1 MEAEVAEE
9 ADITEMVVIMAI
21 ITTMTVAAMDNII
34 TTMAMAKTPM
44 VMVKTTT
51 TMAMDKIPI
60 PMDMV
65 KIPTLM
71 AMVKIPTPMD
81 MVKAPILMS
90 TELEKIK
97 ETIIMQW
104 AMEVLVMVDT
114 AVLGEVAELL
124 VEMVVMEVT
133 EALMETQMDVN
144 KKPSQLI

>member
-144 KKPSQLI
+144 NF